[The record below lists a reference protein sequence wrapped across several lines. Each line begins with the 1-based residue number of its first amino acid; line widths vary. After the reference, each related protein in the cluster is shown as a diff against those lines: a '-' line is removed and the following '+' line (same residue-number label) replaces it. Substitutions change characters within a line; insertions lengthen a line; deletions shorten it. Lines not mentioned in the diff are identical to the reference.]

1 MSSFN
6 PRKKLPMDL
15 SNTGFSIAAVLTGLV
30 AVALH
35 IYWMVLGWRGLRALE
50 RISDT
55 LRDRRDGPVA

>member
-1 MSSFN
+1 
-6 PRKKLPMDL
+6 MDF
-15 SNTGFSIAAVLTGLV
+15 SNTGFSVAALLTGLV